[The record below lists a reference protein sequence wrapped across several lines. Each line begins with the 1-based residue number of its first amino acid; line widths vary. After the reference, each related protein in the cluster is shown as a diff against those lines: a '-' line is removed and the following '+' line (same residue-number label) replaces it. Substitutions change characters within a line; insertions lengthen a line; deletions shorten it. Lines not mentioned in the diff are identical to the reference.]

1 MDTPLS
7 KKQLQET
14 LRQMGIDYPSTA
26 SKEDLIKRL
35 EQENQNQWM
44 RAANAGNASARKRIL
59 RKKGVPVE
67 PASGEVQPGAL
78 IDKHPPRDPAPV
90 RQPKKQVLNQRPIR
104 KMETMAHSLEPDVP
118 DETSPP
124 IIRSAKELEEY
135 ALKRAD
141 GVCDL
146 CETTIKK
153 QEAPLTAC
161 IFMDPPAGKPRTAK
175 EVVALCSD
183 CFNRVQSQHLPKDI
197 KILKRKARQKR
208 IREVKI
214 SKR

>member
-1 MDTPLS
+1 MDTTLN

-14 LRQMGIDYPSTA
+14 LRQMGIDYPSSA

-35 EQENQNQWM
+35 EHENQNQWM

-59 RKKGVPVE
+59 RKKGGPVE
-67 PASGEVQPGAL
+67 PASGEAQREAL
-78 IDKHPPRDPAPV
+78 TDKHPFLAPSPV
-90 RQPKKQVLNQRPIR
+90 RQPKKQVLKDRPVR
-104 KMETMAHSLEPDVP
+104 KTESIALPPDSELP
-118 DETSPP
+118 GETSPP
-124 IIRSAKELEEY
+124 VIRSAKELEAY

-146 CETTIKK
+146 CETTINS
-153 QEAPLTAC
+153 LTAC
-161 IFMDPPAGKPRTAK
+161 FFMDPPAGKPRTAK

-183 CFNRVQSQHLPKDI
+183 CFNRVSSQHLSKDI
-197 KILKRKARQKR
+197 KLLKRKARQKR

-214 SKR
+214 SKRSSC